1 MDTFAPHLPDE
12 QPSDPRRR
20 DGGFTLSEV
29 IVAIALTGVLVLAI
43 ISAGWTLIRV
53 SRVSDDQAAVEA
65 VLGAAADELSQF
77 GWQSCPEDTG
87 DYDLRVGEA
96 ATRIDW
102 PESAVTVSEIEYWD
116 ITTNSW
122 SPTNPFVNSD
132 TGDCGPIP
140 TTAAASRMQLV
151 TIRGAAP
158 NDTQVRELQVVVAE
172 IRFLDEQDDD
182 A

>member
-1 MDTFAPHLPDE
+1 MQTTFPHLPDDTS
-12 QPSDPRRR
+12 SDTRRS
-20 DGGFTLSEV
+20 DAGFTLSEV
-29 IVAIALTGVLVLAI
+29 VVAIALTGVLVLAI
-43 ISAGWTLIRV
+43 LSAGWTLIRV

-102 PESAVTVSEIEYWD
+102 PESAVTVADIEYWD

-122 SPTNPFVNSD
+122 SSTNPFYNPD
-132 TGDCGPIP
+132 TDECGPIP

-172 IRFLDEQDDD
+172 IRFLDEQEQD